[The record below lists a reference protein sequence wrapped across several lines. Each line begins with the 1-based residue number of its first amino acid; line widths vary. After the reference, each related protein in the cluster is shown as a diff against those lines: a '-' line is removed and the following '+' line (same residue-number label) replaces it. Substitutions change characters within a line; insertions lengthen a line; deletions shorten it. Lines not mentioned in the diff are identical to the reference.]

1 MFKKRKT
8 QTAGPSGK
16 PACGEGGQG
25 SQADWVPE
33 RSAPACHPY
42 RTSENLGERRGGDC
56 GVPGG
61 FSRWGWLKG
70 SQAAALGSQT
80 FGKAMKSQLCT
91 CLLGLPPA
99 KGKLACQVGEEG
111 LCGQGQGSATL
122 RGDALAGRREISE
135 QEVNQPAPSQGKL
148 GSNPRGHHKP
158 GCPRPSL
165 GEASGCHVQEG
176 TPEWGPHG
184 TTA

>member
-1 MFKKRKT
+1 MFKTRKT

-16 PACGEGGQG
+16 PACGEGGHG

-33 RSAPACHPY
+33 RSAPACHSY
-42 RTSENLGERRGGDC
+42 RTSENLGERRRWGWKLRGF
-56 GVPGG
+56 PGE

-99 KGKLACQVGEEG
+99 KAKLARRVGEEG
-111 LCGQGQGSATL
+111 LCGQGQGSAPL
-122 RGDALAGRREISE
+122 RGDAFTRLWLGAGRSR
-135 QEVNQPAPSQGKL
+135 N
-148 GSNPRGHHKP
+148 R
-158 GCPRPSL
+158 R
-165 GEASGCHVQEG
+165 
-176 TPEWGPHG
+176 
-184 TTA
+184 